1 MNAWSG
7 EVVPALADAVGAL
20 LDVAFDRAEA
30 PGVLP
35 IVQAGDPVLR
45 TPAAAYTGQLGDQL
59 PRLLEAMR
67 RTMRAAPGVGLA
79 APQIGIGLALAVCE
93 DAGMPGDARE
103 RAPLPYRVLV
113 NPRYAAV
120 ADGSAPE
127 RVAFYEGCLSVE
139 GWQAVVARFR
149 RVRLTGQDETGAALD
164 EVLTGWP
171 ARIVQH
177 ETDHL
182 RGELYLDH
190 AETRS
195 WTSNANHAR
204 FWSAS
209 PDPAAAATALG
220 FTLDRPTVGR
230 WTDAVKPA

>member
-1 MNAWSG
+1 MSTWPG
-7 EVVPALADAVGAL
+7 GPVRALADAVREL
-20 LDVAFDRAEA
+20 LDVAFDRPEA

-45 TPAAAYTGQLGDQL
+45 TPAAPYGGQLGDEL

-93 DAGMPGDARE
+93 DAGLPGDERE
-103 RAPLPYRVLV
+103 RLPMPYRVLV
-113 NPRYAAV
+113 NPRYVAV
-120 ADGSAPE
+120 EDDGGVGDDSASASAPS
-127 RVAFYEGCLSVE
+127 RVAFFEGCLSVA
-139 GWQAVVARFR
+139 GWQAVVARPR
-149 RVRLTGQDETGAALD
+149 RIRLTGQDETGAPLD

-171 ARIVQH
+171 ARIAQH

-182 RGELYLDH
+182 RGELYLDR

-195 WTSNANHAR
+195 LTSNENLAR
-204 FWSAS
+204 FWGRS
-209 PDPAAAATALG
+209 PDPAPAAELLG
-220 FTLDRPTVGR
+220 FPLP
-230 WTDAVKPA
+230 